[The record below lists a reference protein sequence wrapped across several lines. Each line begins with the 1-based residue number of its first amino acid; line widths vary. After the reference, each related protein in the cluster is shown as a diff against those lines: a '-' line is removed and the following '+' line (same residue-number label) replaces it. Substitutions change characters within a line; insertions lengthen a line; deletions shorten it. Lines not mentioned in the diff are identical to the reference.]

1 MKKLSLVLT
10 AVVLLFASLA
20 SAQNCSQLIVDKAG
34 VINNPGMIQNAARN
48 LINQG
53 ADVHVVTIPRVAQY
67 GPNLEAVETYIERA
81 CPSWTTNG
89 VRKANLFVVMVAPN
103 DRAKNIF
110 LGSYYNG
117 SFDVPTAYS
126 NASNSYFKNR
136 QWSEGLASVLN
147 QTSGVALA
155 FRRNQAAQQQAQ
167 RVVPVQPQTRT
178 YTSTAPVYTSTPQQ
192 ADSGISGFAIF
203 MVVMFVMLALAVILY
218 FVFRSSGE
226 TTNTTTYV
234 TSEPSYTTRRYAASA
249 PSHTTIINNT
259 TPQYDSNG
267 NLLTGVLIGEAIAN
281 NNRPVYVAPTPV
293 VYDPAPSYIPDPT
306 PAVVDQPDTA
316 WEDPAPTQQADAQDT
331 GWNDL
336 APSQDF
342 STPDPP
348 SFDPPSSSDS
358 GF

>member
-10 AVVLLFASLA
+10 AVVLLFASFA
-20 SAQNCSQLIVDKAG
+20 SAQNCNSLIVDKAG
-34 VINNPGMIQNAARN
+34 VITNPAMIQNAARN

-53 ADVHVVTIPRVAQY
+53 ADVHVVTIPSVRQY
-67 GPNLEAVETYIERA
+67 GPNLEAVETFIESK
-81 CPSWTTNG
+81 CPSWTQNG

-117 SFDVPTAYS
+117 AFDVSVAYS

-155 FRRNQAAQQQAQ
+155 FRRNQSAAQ
-167 RVVPVQPQTRT
+167 RVVPVQPR
-178 YTSTAPVYTSTPQQ
+178 TSTPVYTSTATPQT

-226 TTNTTTYV
+226 TTTTY
-234 TSEPSYTTRRYAASA
+234 TSEPSYGTTDYSTRRYAASA
-249 PSHTTIINNT
+249 SAPSHTTVINN
-259 TPQYDSNG
+259 QSSSGDFG
-267 NLLTGVLIGEAIAN
+267 TGMLVGEALSRPAVQ
-281 NNRPVYVAPTPV
+281 PVYVAPSPV
-293 VYDPAPSYIPDPT
+293 VYDPSPSYIPDPT
-306 PAVVDQPDTA
+306 PAPVVDAPDTT
-316 WEDPAPTQQADAQDT
+316 WEDPTPTQQADSQDT
-331 GWNDL
+331 GWGNSD
-336 APSQDF
+336 PTPDF
-342 STPDPP
+342 STPDT
-348 SFDPPSSSDS
+348 SSDFGSSNNDS